1 MTQQQ
6 QQHHELITVIIP
18 VYNAEPF
25 LRQALASIV
34 GQSYRNL
41 EILCLNDGSTDGSA
55 AILAEFA
62 RQDER
67 IRIIDKPNEG
77 YGATCNRG
85 LAEARGSW
93 IAVLEP
99 DDWIEG
105 PMFERMIAFAS
116 TLDTMPDIVKSPYWR
131 IVSPDTNQEQRLP
144 CAYAGT
150 FRVRKQPFSV
160 DKAPHLLDSHPSIWS
175 ALYRK
180 EFLDRCGIRFKEYP
194 GAGWADN
201 PFLIETLCQTTKIAY
216 IDQAFYCYRED
227 TPEKTAEFTRRFPE
241 RPLQR
246 WNEMRDILDRLDA
259 GGNPI
264 IVEAHNRRGVFY
276 VDVILREIEAPDE
289 HLSSAIASTLR
300 RMEPNLVL
308 ADPYLPADLRRL
320 YARYAGLPEPRIN
333 KGCDRFKLALLDMR
347 RRGIV
352 ATVRALTHRR

>member
-6 QQHHELITVIIP
+6 HELITVIIP

-25 LRQALASIV
+25 LRQALASIIA
-34 GQSYRNL
+34 QSYRSL

-55 AILAEFA
+55 EILAEFA
-62 RQDER
+62 CQDER
-67 IRIIDKPNEG
+67 IRVIDKPNEG

-116 TLDTMPDIVKSPYWR
+116 TLDTTPDIVKSPYWR
-131 IVSPDTNQEQRLP
+131 IVSPDTKQEQRLP

-180 EFLDRCGIRFKEYP
+180 EFLERCGIRFREYP

-241 RPLQR
+241 LPLQR
-246 WNEMRDILDRLDA
+246 WNEMRDILERLDA
-259 GGNPI
+259 GTDPV

-276 VDVILREIEAPDE
+276 IDVILREIEVPDD
-289 HLSSAIASTLR
+289 HLASAIASTLQ
-300 RMEPNLVL
+300 RMEPGLVL
-308 ADPYLPADLRRL
+308 SDPYLPADLRRL
-320 YARYAGLPEPRIN
+320 YARRVGLPEPRIN
-333 KGCDRFKLALLDMR
+333 KGCECFKLALLDVR
-347 RRGIV
+347 RRGVI
-352 ATVRALTHRR
+352 AAVRALAHHR